1 MTGSDCPKG
10 LREEHDNIQNFMAVP
25 TTSLG
30 QCFGENLGFFCK
42 LSPLIHVTNG
52 ASRSYHIDDTTFNY
66 RGIKSHIS
74 FYYWHR
80 RSGVFVGSHLALFS
94 VFLSVHSKRTPGLYG
109 LKYFKLEF
117 PIQAQIQRN
126 LTCHKRSMPPKE

>member
-1 MTGSDCPKG
+1 MPNQALHNYGVTLQTPKKAPQKMTDSGCPNG
-10 LREEHDNIQNFMAVP
+10 LREEHDNIQNFGAGP

-52 ASRSYHIDDTTFNY
+52 ASRSYHLDDTTFNY

-74 FYYWHR
+74 FYY
-80 RSGVFVGSHLALFS
+80 
-94 VFLSVHSKRTPGLYG
+94 
-109 LKYFKLEF
+109 
-117 PIQAQIQRN
+117 
-126 LTCHKRSMPPKE
+126 

>member
-10 LREEHDNIQNFMAVP
+10 LREEHDNIQNFMAGP

-52 ASRSYHIDDTTFNY
+52 ASRSYHLDDTTFNY
-66 RGIKSHIS
+66 RGIKSE
-74 FYYWHR
+74 R
-80 RSGVFVGSHLALFS
+80 RVCWVTSGLIFCVFVC
-94 VFLSVHSKRTPGLYG
+94 
-109 LKYFKLEF
+109 
-117 PIQAQIQRN
+117 AQ
-126 LTCHKRSMPPKE
+126 